1 MIVNKDFERFDERIW
16 VHEACV
22 WGGKP
27 KDDEE
32 LETVEYIRV
41 DLYNKLKEE
50 ISMLKE
56 ENKNLNRL
64 LMEDD
69 DKLEMMENKL

>member
-1 MIVNKDFERFDERIW
+1 MIIDKDFERFDERIW

-22 WGGKP
+22 WGSKP

-32 LETVEYIRV
+32 LETVEYVRV

-50 ISMLKE
+50 VSLLKE
-56 ENKNLNRL
+56 QNKSLNQL
-64 LMEDD
+64 LMDD
-69 DKLEMMENKL
+69 DKKLEMIENKL